1 MSRSL
6 SSDLRSR
13 VISAIEEG
21 LSTREA
27 ARRFRI
33 GIATAG
39 SWYRRY
45 RQTGETVARK
55 QGQPSRSKLDPHEA
69 FIFGLIDDVPDMT
82 LAEIAERLMS
92 EHGVKVVG
100 STIWM
105 WLDKRGIT
113 FKKRQRMPANSNAPM
128 FCVPAETGST
138 ASRTSILP
146 D

>member
-21 LSTREA
+21 RSTREA

-45 RQTGETVARK
+45 RRFCASSSANWAAIELVMLLGGERFSYA
-55 QGQPSRSKLDPHEA
+55 L
-69 FIFGLIDDVPDMT
+69 
-82 LAEIAERLMS
+82 
-92 EHGVKVVG
+92 
-100 STIWM
+100 
-105 WLDKRGIT
+105 
-113 FKKRQRMPANSNAPM
+113 
-128 FCVPAETGST
+128 
-138 ASRTSILP
+138 
-146 D
+146 